1 MFVNVHAVLQ
11 MPPPPV
17 RILCRHVWEPRYERQ
32 VATLW
37 SA

>member
-1 MFVNVHAVLQ
+1 VLQ

-17 RILCRHVWEPRYERQ
+17 RLLCKYAWEPRYERQ

-37 SA
+37 A